1 MEPKKRT
8 QIMLVLFFGVLMG
21 ALDIAIVGPALPSI
35 QKQFTTEMTD
45 RSLAW
50 IFSIYVLFNLI
61 GTPLMAKLSDLFGR
75 RIIYALDVL
84 LFAAG
89 SLVVASAPGFAVVLL
104 GRAIQGFG
112 AGGIFPVASAVIG
125 DTFPPE
131 KRGSAL
137 GLIGAVFGIAFIIG
151 PILGGIILAVASWQ
165 WLFLINIPVAAILIY
180 SSLRTLPNQ
189 RPGKLPAF
197 DWLGMLLL
205 AGALAA
211 LAFGINQIDT
221 TNFLGSLATL
231 QVWPF
236 LLGAVVLFILLA
248 LVEAR
253 VKAPIL
259 RPTLFKRR
267 QLKLAY
273 ALSAGAGIGES
284 GLVFLPLLAVA
295 ALGAQYGVNEKSASF
310 LLMPVVLA
318 MAFGSPMV
326 GRMLDKVGSRQV
338 ILFGTVV
345 LAGGLFLLSFQAQSM
360 VFFILAG
367 VLIGLGLSALLG
379 APIRYIM
386 LNESAADERST
397 AQGVASLF
405 GSIGQLVGAALVG
418 AVAASRIDAAQSTE
432 SHVAGYTT
440 AFLVIALMTVVLII
454 LAFFLQ
460 KRAAELETVR
470 RMSGAPA
477 PVVTAP
483 APELSQRSSKPKSG
497 KSGKK

>member
-35 QKQFTTEMTD
+35 RKQFSAEVAE
-45 RSLAW
+45 RAISW

-61 GTPLMAKLSDLFGR
+61 GTPLMAKLSDMYGR
-75 RIIYALDVL
+75 RMIYVLDVL
-84 LFAAG
+84 LFATG
-89 SLVVASAPGFAVVLL
+89 SLVVAVSTSFTTVLI

-125 DTFPPE
+125 DTFPQE

-151 PILGGIILAVASWQ
+151 PILGGIILSIASWH
-165 WLFLINIPVAAILIY
+165 WLFLINLPIAAVLVI
-180 SSLRTLPNQ
+180 SALRTLPNQ
-189 RPGKLPAF
+189 RPGKLPTF
-197 DWLGMLLL
+197 DWLGMLLI
-205 AGALAA
+205 AGSLAA
-211 LAFGINQIDT
+211 LAYGINQIDT
-221 TNFLGSLATL
+221 TNFFGSLATT

-236 LLGAVVLFILLA
+236 LLGAVVLGILLA
-248 LVEAR
+248 VVEAR
-253 VKAPIL
+253 VAAPIL
-259 RPTLFKRR
+259 RPRLFKRR
-267 QLKLAY
+267 QMKLAY
-273 ALSAGAGIGES
+273 VLSAGAGIGES

-295 ALGAQYGVNEKSASF
+295 ALGAQFGVNEKSASF

-318 MAFGSPMV
+318 MAFGSPLV

-345 LAGGLFLLSFQAQSM
+345 LAGGLFLLSLQAQSLL
-360 VFFILAG
+360 FFILSG

-405 GSIGQLVGAALVG
+405 TSIGQLVGAALVG
-418 AVAASRIDAAQSTE
+418 AVAASRIDALQSAE
-432 SHVAGYTT
+432 SRVAGYTT
-440 AFLVIALMTVVLII
+440 AFLVIAVVTVILIVL
-454 LAFFLQ
+454 ATFLQ
-460 KRAAELETVR
+460 NRAAERETVR
-470 RMSGAPA
+470 NLGGAPA
-477 PVVTAP
+477 PLAVPPVPVRATG
-483 APELSQRSSKPKSG
+483 KPKSAKPG
-497 KSGKK
+497 RK